1 MIVVTTETQATLEA
15 IEPLPAIA
23 PAPGR
28 APRHPHAVD
37 AVQYARPAVVLCSCG
52 WAVWLPTDEEMVA
65 AFSTHIRDARVARG
79 LTREGLV
86 PRRRA

>member
-37 AVQYARPAVVLCSCG
+37 AVRYAQPALVLCTCG
-52 WAVWLPTDEEMVA
+52 WAAGFPDDEQMVA
-65 AFSTHIRDARVARG
+65 AFSSHIRDARVARG

-86 PRRRA
+86 PRRPA